1 MRGEFKGFFIMKQIY
16 NDALQFC
23 IDRCSNVASNKP
35 IELFF
40 AFKIDLKIDWA
51 LLDYVSSPTF
61 ANMAGIFF
69 DWLLHV
75 PFWKTNPFIIGST
88 GLGKHPVCNSVDSLN
103 ETNNFIAVWNVTLE
117 VASLHKVKTYTI
129 VATDNELFNSE
140 SQSRFRHL

>member
-51 LLDYVSSPTF
+51 LLDYVWYLPLH
-61 ANMAGIFF
+61 FF
-69 DWLLHV
+69 R
-75 PFWKTNPFIIGST
+75 
-88 GLGKHPVCNSVDSLN
+88 
-103 ETNNFIAVWNVTLE
+103 TLAAFC
-117 VASLHKVKTYTI
+117 VLQLQQNRA
-129 VATDNELFNSE
+129 
-140 SQSRFRHL
+140 QSRDA